1 MAEPSTISRGHG
13 LGVVRTMPEFREF
26 VDQQAPLTVAQ
37 RRLLVDQ
44 ARVLVENLY
53 VHLPLKRAM
62 HAVDPAQRLRLLG
75 YRLQVLTDREFHAEL
90 LDIFISVRDLH
101 TNYLLPSPYAG
112 RLAFLGVLIERY
124 AEAGEPRWMVS
135 KVFDHLV
142 SEPTLKSGVEVT
154 HWNGAPLDLAVWR
167 NAQREAGSN
176 LPARAARGLENLT
189 LRSLV
194 ISLPPEEDWV
204 DLRYLVDGEP
214 HEARLVW
221 RVFDSVDEILGVGAA
236 PEGMLA
242 GLTTPPAHMVG
253 VDFRTELV
261 RRVKKQLFAPAAMK
275 EERRVE
281 RAKAAVP
288 RATEAQK
295 AENVIPT
302 SRPDDLFAKV
312 VDTGHGTYGYLRL
325 FTFHMKDG
333 KIGEF
338 VGEVARLLDEAFPP
352 DGLIVD
358 VRGNGG
364 GYIIAAEFLL
374 QFLTPRRIEPEP
386 TQFVNTPSTLDL
398 CTKVADM
405 APWQASIA
413 QAIETGAQYSTAI
426 PLSEPALVNAVG
438 QLYHGPVVL
447 ITDALCYSAC
457 DMFAGGFADHEIGRI
472 LGVDA
477 NTGAGG
483 ANVLDHDQLRSEWTD
498 GPLRTLPAG
507 AGMRVSLRRT
517 LRVGVSAGQPVEDL
531 GVQPH
536 ELHDMTRDDLLEGN
550 RDLLDHAG
558 QILSAGTPRVLDA
571 TVASVTGQDLLLEVT
586 TRSVN
591 SVDVY
596 VDGRPQGPGG
606 VPTPDGATTLAVQL
620 PPSGAATIRLE
631 GFVDGTLVAAR
642 QLTVEPD

>member
-1 MAEPSTISRGHG
+1 
-13 LGVVRTMPEFREF
+13 
-26 VDQQAPLTVAQ
+26 
-37 RRLLVDQ
+37 
-44 ARVLVENLY
+44 
-53 VHLPLKRAM
+53 
-62 HAVDPAQRLRLLG
+62 
-75 YRLQVLTDREFHAEL
+75 
-90 LDIFISVRDLH
+90 
-101 TNYLLPSPYAG
+101 
-112 RLAFLGVLIERY
+112 
-124 AEAGEPRWMVS
+124 
-135 KVFDHLV
+135 
-142 SEPTLKSGVEVT
+142 
-154 HWNGAPLDLAVWR
+154 
-167 NAQREAGSN
+167 
-176 LPARAARGLENLT
+176 
-189 LRSLV
+189 
-194 ISLPPEEDWV
+194 
-204 DLRYLVDGEP
+204 
-214 HEARLVW
+214 
-221 RVFDSVDEILGVGAA
+221 
-236 PEGMLA
+236 
-242 GLTTPPAHMVG
+242 
-253 VDFRTELV
+253 
-261 RRVKKQLFAPAAMK
+261 LFAPAAMK

-642 QLTVEPD
+642 HLTVEPD